1 MGLKTKICLL
11 FSASHVILRTV
22 KAVPEYGKRKPK
34 HSTVRGE
41 GEEVKPPP
49 QAIPD
54 ENGNKVRF
62 CGCRIIFLLL
72 SKILLEESCNLLY

>member
-1 MGLKTKICLL
+1 MSLL

-22 KAVPEYGKRKPK
+22 KAVPEYGKHKPK
-34 HSTVRGE
+34 HANVGGE

-62 CGCRIIFLLL
+62 VLVILRLQNNL
-72 SKILLEESCNLLY
+72 SSLYKNTVRGIV